1 MGGHTPFCVGGKDFI
16 TENTMLNMF
25 ENKLLQIIGWL
36 KAGPAGKFFR
46 WWLEELRQAM
56 PEPNRMKMKTTDGKH
71 MPYKPDFS
79 KIKPSVY
86 KDSFQVQ
93 TPDGNTVDIDKEIV
107 KMSKNQLM
115 YNAVTQIIGKKFKG
129 LSWVIKETK

>member
-1 MGGHTPFCVGGKDFI
+1 MGFDIFGPTYTLLSKVLDFRSQRHTAISSNIANADTPNFKAVRIDF
-16 TENTMLNMF
+16 ES
-25 ENKLLQIIGWL
+25 
-36 KAGPAGKFFR
+36 
-46 WWLEELRQAM
+46 ELRRAM
-56 PEPNRMKMKTTDGKH
+56 PPPNRLKLKTTDGKH

-129 LSWVIKETK
+129 LSTVIKETK